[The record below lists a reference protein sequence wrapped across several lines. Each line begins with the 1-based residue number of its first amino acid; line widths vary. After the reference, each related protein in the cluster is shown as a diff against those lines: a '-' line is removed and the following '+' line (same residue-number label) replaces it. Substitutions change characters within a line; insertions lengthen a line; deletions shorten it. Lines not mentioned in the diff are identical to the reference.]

1 MPAHLRLLI
10 GRGCVIQFFSDSLS
24 ERIRYRM
31 RAGFEAGR
39 YLRASPIGYM
49 NAEKALVRDPERA
62 PLVKKAFELVAS
74 GSSMAAA
81 MSLTKVLLA
90 SPTGFEPVLPP

>member
-1 MPAHLRLLI
+1 
-10 GRGCVIQFFSDSLS
+10 
-24 ERIRYRM
+24 
-31 RAGFEAGR
+31 
-39 YLRASPIGYM
+39 M